1 MDVKLRIVKYNSPSE
16 VKVEALAEKLSE
28 LGVDVELVLNPPV
41 SKSVTF
47 TFVGPAGL
55 IEGGSN

>member
-1 MDVKLRIVKYNSPSE
+1 MRILKHNAPTEAKVSILAQKLKEFGVNAELLLSPPSTQ
-16 VKVEALAEKLSE
+16 
-28 LGVDVELVLNPPV
+28 
-41 SKSVTF
+41 SVTF

>member
-1 MDVKLRIVKYNSPSE
+1 VS
-16 VKVEALAEKLSE
+16 ALADKLTE
-28 LGVDVELVLNPPV
+28 LGIDAELVLNPPV
-41 SKSVTF
+41 SRNVTF